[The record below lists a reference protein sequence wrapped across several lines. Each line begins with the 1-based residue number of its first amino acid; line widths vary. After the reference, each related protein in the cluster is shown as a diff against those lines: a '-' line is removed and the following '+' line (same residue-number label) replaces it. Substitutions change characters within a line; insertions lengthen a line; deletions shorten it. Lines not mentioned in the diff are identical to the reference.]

1 MRFRYA
7 TISTWFLI
15 ITYEVIANFFTPTP
29 GLLVI
34 SNSFF
39 LVSANILGMFSSYE
53 LEYYKRT
60 TFKQRIRLEA
70 EHKHKTIELD
80 EAREVQLCM
89 LPQKAPVYPGIDF
102 EMFILTATEVGG
114 DYYDFIQT
122 ENDILKFAIG
132 DATGHGAKAG
142 AMVTAAKILF
152 CNYAPEMGLPE
163 FLSKA
168 SVSIKQMGLPKLY
181 MALAVGEIRPDR
193 LLISGAGIPAGLL
206 FRASSCTLETITL
219 KGLPLG
225 IQNDNFKYKLSEY
238 SLSSGDTV
246 LFMTDGFPELFNSSG
261 EMLGMEMI
269 KKTFLENAGK
279 CASEIKS
286 SLIDLKNSWLKDHAP
301 KDDITFLIIKIK

>member
-15 ITYEVIANFFTPTP
+15 IIYEVIANFFTPTP

-60 TFKQRIRLEA
+60 TLKQRIRLEA
-70 EHKHKTIELD
+70 EHKHKTKELD

-142 AMVTAAKILF
+142 AMVMAGEILF
-152 CNYAPEMGLPE
+152 CNYAPEMGLPGFIE
-163 FLSKA
+163 
-168 SVSIKQMGLPKLY
+168 SI
-181 MALAVGEIRPDR
+181 
-193 LLISGAGIPAGLL
+193 S
-206 FRASSCTLETITL
+206 F
-219 KGLPLG
+219 
-225 IQNDNFKYKLSEY
+225 YKTNGTS
-238 SLSSGDTV
+238 
-246 LFMTDGFPELFNSSG
+246 
-261 EMLGMEMI
+261 
-269 KKTFLENAGK
+269 
-279 CASEIKS
+279 
-286 SLIDLKNSWLKDHAP
+286 
-301 KDDITFLIIKIK
+301 